1 MIRTAVVI
9 AGGRGERL
17 KPLTDDRP
25 KGMVPAG
32 GQPLLHWVLRWLKS
46 QGIQRV
52 VIGVAYRGDVIIDHI
67 AKGGGLGMDVR
78 ISEHTLDGGT
88 AQGFRLAIERH
99 VPADEED
106 FLAMNC
112 DEITNLSLANLETV
126 HRRCASVVTMA
137 LAPFFCRFS
146 VVDHEP
152 DGRISGFKYGRQ
164 LPQVPVSIGVYLFN
178 RAIRG
183 LLPKTG
189 SIEDA
194 VFTRL
199 AAEGKLSGYMLA
211 GGEEWVSVNDRKNIR
226 EAEEAL
232 RRFGALTD
240 QIAARQ

>member
-1 MIRTAVVI
+1 MIGTAVII

-25 KGMVPAG
+25 KAMVEAG
-32 GQPLLHWVLRWLKS
+32 GHPLLHWVLRWVRS
-46 QGIQRV
+46 QGVRRV
-52 VIGVAYRGDVIIDHI
+52 VIGVAYRGDVIVDHI

-78 ISEHTLDGGT
+78 ISEHTLKGGT

-99 VPADEED
+99 VAPEEEH

-112 DEITNLSLANLETV
+112 DEITNLSIANLEAV
-126 HRRCASVVTMA
+126 HRRCGAVVTMA

-164 LPQVPVSIGVYLFN
+164 LPQVPVSIGVYLFHRSI
-178 RAIRG
+178 RA
-183 LLPKTG
+183 LLPATG

-199 AAEGKLSGYMLA
+199 ADEGKLAGYMLS
-211 GGEEWVSVNDRKNIR
+211 GGEEWVSVNDMKNIR

-232 RRFGALTD
+232 RRFGALPP
-240 QIAARQ
+240 AGG

>member
-1 MIRTAVVI
+1 MIRSAVVI

-25 KGMVPAG
+25 KAMVEAG
-32 GQPLLHWVLRWLKS
+32 GKPLLHWVLRWLKS
-46 QGIQRV
+46 QGIARV
-52 VIGVAYRGDVIIDHI
+52 SVGVAYRGDRIVEHIDR
-67 AKGGGLGMDVR
+67 GGHLGMDVR

-99 VPADEED
+99 IEDED
-106 FLAMNC
+106 FVAMNC
-112 DEITNLSLANLETV
+112 DEITNLSVARLEAV
-126 HRRCASVVTMA
+126 HRRCGAVVTMA

-152 DGRISGFKYGRQ
+152 DGRISGFKYGRK

-178 RAIRG
+178 VAIRG
-183 LLPKTG
+183 MLPQTG

-199 AAEGKLSGYMLA
+199 AGDGRLAGYMLS
-211 GGEEWVSVNDRKNIR
+211 GDEEWTSVNDMKNIR
-226 EAEEAL
+226 EAEESL
-232 RRFGALTD
+232 VRFGVLD
-240 QIAARQ
+240 PR

>member
-17 KPLTDDRP
+17 RPLTDDRP
-25 KGMVPAG
+25 KGMVSAG

-46 QGIQRV
+46 QGIERV
-52 VIGVAYRGDVIIDHI
+52 VIGVAYRGDVIVDHI
-67 AKGGGLGMDVR
+67 SKGGGLGMDVR

-99 VPADEED
+99 VAEDEED

-112 DEITNLSLANLETV
+112 DEITNLSVANLEAV
-126 HRRCASVVTMA
+126 HRRCGAVVTMA

-178 RAIRG
+178 RAIRR
-183 LLPKTG
+183 LLPQTG
-189 SIEDA
+189 SVEDA
-194 VFTRL
+194 VFTHLVGEGRL
-199 AAEGKLSGYMLA
+199 AGYMLS
-211 GGEEWVSVNDRKNIR
+211 GGEEWVSVNDMKNIR

-232 RRFGALTD
+232 RRFGALP
-240 QIAARQ
+240 A

>member
-1 MIRTAVVI
+1 MIGTAVII

-25 KGMVPAG
+25 KAMVEAG
-32 GQPLLHWVLRWLKS
+32 GHPLLHWVLRWVKS
-46 QGIQRV
+46 QGVRRV
-52 VIGVAYRGDVIIDHI
+52 VLGVAYRGDVIVDHI
-67 AKGGGLGMDVR
+67 SRGGGLGMDVR
-78 ISEHTLDGGT
+78 ISEHTLEGGT

-99 VPADEED
+99 VAPDEEH

-112 DEITNLSLANLETV
+112 DEITNLSIANLEAV
-126 HRRCASVVTMA
+126 HRRCGAVVTMA

-164 LPQVPVSIGVYLFN
+164 LPQVPVSIGVYLFHRSI
-178 RAIRG
+178 RA
-183 LLPKTG
+183 LLPATG

-199 AAEGKLSGYMLA
+199 AGEGKLAGYMLS
-211 GGEEWVSVNDRKNIR
+211 GGEEWVSVNDMKNIR

-232 RRFGALTD
+232 RRFGALP
-240 QIAARQ
+240 AAAG